1 MISLARRSLGG
12 GGNGAGAIALKSYS
26 QIPII
31 LATFSTHRPT
41 TLMKFL
47 NIIYAFIG
55 LGMLV
60 MAGCQTQQQ
69 MLQGSQGLAIQT
81 AVNRARFDMNCSS
94 ASGQVLSTN
103 VSQPSIQ
110 GTFVNAYGVQRLEY
124 TVGVR
129 GCGQRRTYIVVCP
142 QGGAGCF
149 AAQAL

>member
-1 MISLARRSLGG
+1 MKPLIMKTRFMFLVLLGV
-12 GGNGAGAIALKSYS
+12 
-26 QIPII
+26 
-31 LATFSTHRPT
+31 LAT
-41 TLMKFL
+41 
-47 NIIYAFIG
+47 
-55 LGMLV
+55 V
-60 MAGCQTQQQ
+60 GCQTQQQ
-69 MLQGSQGLAIQT
+69 MLQSSQGMAVQT

-94 ASGQVLSTN
+94 ATGQVLSTN

-110 GTFVNAYGVQRLEY
+110 GTFVNVQGVQRLEY

>member
-1 MISLARRSLGG
+1 MKQLIMKTRYMFLAL
-12 GGNGAGAIALKSYS
+12 AGVFA
-26 QIPII
+26 
-31 LATFSTHRPT
+31 
-41 TLMKFL
+41 
-47 NIIYAFIG
+47 
-55 LGMLV
+55 
-60 MAGCQTQQQ
+60 AGCQTQQD
-69 MLQGSQGLAIQT
+69 MLQSSQGMAVQT

-94 ASGQVLSTN
+94 ATGQVLSTN

-110 GTFVNAYGVQRLEY
+110 GPLGGTAYGVQRLEY